1 MKWKILLAVFAM
13 MLPAI
18 FAATPAQA
26 QATRTWVS
34 GVGDDANPC
43 SRTAPCKTF
52 AGAISK
58 TATGGEINCL
68 DPGGFGAVTITKSI
82 TIDCTN
88 TFGGVLASSTT
99 GVIINGAGAVVTLR
113 GLSIN
118 GGPPTSPGVNGIRF
132 LQGARL
138 SVEDCVIF
146 NFGGASPNGYGIL
159 VNNTSTTV
167 HLEVR
172 NSVIR
177 DNGTATSGGGIG
189 IIPTGT
195 GGATIAL
202 NNVQLTGNFRGLDV
216 NTSGAAAG
224 SGGVR
229 GVVTNALA
237 DNNGTGLSV
246 TGGTIGALV
255 TVVGSTVTS
264 NGTGINAAGS
274 ATAAFLVGSTT
285 VQHNATGLARAAGA
299 GILTWGDNLVN
310 VNLFTEGTF
319 SGPAGKS

>member
-82 TIDCTN
+82 TIDCTG
-88 TFGGVLASSTT
+88 TLGGILASSTT
-99 GVIINGAGAVVTLR
+99 GVIINGANAVVTLR

-118 GGPPTSPGVNGIRF
+118 GGPPTLPGVNGIRF

-146 NFGGASPNGYGIL
+146 NFAAAGASSGYGVI
-159 VNNTSTTV
+159 VNPTGSTGANVHIRNT
-167 HLEVR
+167 
-172 NSVIR
+172 VIR
-177 DNGTATSGGGIG
+177 DNGTAT
-189 IIPTGT
+189 T
-195 GGATIAL
+195 GGAIGIFPTGSASARVTL
-202 NNVQLTGNFRGLDV
+202 ENVSLIFNFRGIDMDGSGTTAGNTVTVAGSTV
-216 NTSGAAAG
+216 NFNTENGIDITSGANAALVMI
-224 SGGVR
+224 SSTTISNNQR
-229 GVVTNALA
+229 GVIT
-237 DNNGTGLSV
+237 
-246 TGGTIGALV
+246 
-255 TVVGSTVTS
+255 
-264 NGTGINAAGS
+264 
-274 ATAAFLVGSTT
+274 
-285 VQHNATGLARAAGA
+285 AGA
-299 GILTWGDNLVN
+299 GSLARIGSSVIANNGQAVGANSGSSIQSFRDNHIDLN
-310 VNLFTEGTF
+310 GQNNLPITQVPLG
-319 SGPAGKS
+319 